1 MKQLIIATR
10 KSALALWQSEHIKSK
25 IEDKFPE
32 LEVKLKTFVT
42 KGDKILDTPLALIG
56 GKGLFIKELEH
67 AMLKNEAH
75 IAVHSLK
82 DLPTKFEHGLKLAAV
97 TTRENTQD
105 ILLSQKYDSIDSLP
119 ENAVVGTSSLRRKM
133 QLLKYRD
140 DLSIKELRGN
150 VNTRI
155 NKMKNGEYDAIVLA
169 NAGVLRLNLQ
179 SEVAYTYLIPKT
191 IIIPPMGQAAL
202 GIETIIGNKF
212 IDDICLSL
220 IDENATIETTVERDF
235 VNILDGGCQAPIGI
249 SCVVEQNK
257 LNISAILGLPD
268 ASKILTQNISVDIN
282 QYKTIGIQL
291 ANKMIKD
298 GAKDILEQIK

>member
-155 NKMKNGEYDAIVLA
+155 NKMKNGEFSDEPRVPTEY
-169 NAGVLRLNLQ
+169 LR
-179 SEVAYTYLIPKT
+179 
-191 IIIPPMGQAAL
+191 
-202 GIETIIGNKF
+202 
-212 IDDICLSL
+212 SL
-220 IDENATIETTVERDF
+220 FGD
-235 VNILDGGCQAPIGI
+235 
-249 SCVVEQNK
+249 
-257 LNISAILGLPD
+257 
-268 ASKILTQNISVDIN
+268 SVDEALITLDYEMERK
-282 QYKTIGIQL
+282 Q
-291 ANKMIKD
+291 D
-298 GAKDILEQIK
+298 GKESRLMDLLIAKEWKSLFKIPDVKIY